1 MNACAPEGIIQCL
14 IDGELA
20 AQELRRVV
28 SHLACCD
35 SCAKA
40 ERAARREA
48 DVLSS
53 LFAPDGLA
61 AVPSERL
68 WAGIVTT
75 LGETRQATRCES

>member
-1 MNACAPEGIIQCL
+1 MNACVSEGTIQGFM
-14 IDGELA
+14 DGELA
-20 AQELRRVV
+20 TPELRRVV

-53 LFAPDGLA
+53 LFAPDGFA

-68 WAGIVTT
+68 WAGIVTS
-75 LGETRQATRCES
+75 LGETRRLAWRES